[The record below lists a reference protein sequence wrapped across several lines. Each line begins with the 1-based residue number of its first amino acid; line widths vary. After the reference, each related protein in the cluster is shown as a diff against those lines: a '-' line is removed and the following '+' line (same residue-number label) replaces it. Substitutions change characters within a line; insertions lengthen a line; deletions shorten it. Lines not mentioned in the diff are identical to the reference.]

1 MSIRKTLQKRSTK
14 AATDNFQ
21 RRTPSRKILETLK
34 TSVFSFI
41 MVNLG
46 ILHALITA
54 GVKLEGRGGGDFPCP
69 SSKAGKM
76 FLDFE
81 KKCPDSGHLL
91 VKFLFKMY
99 LLSFS
104 RKRNPKFS
112 PLQDPSFLSCR

>member
-1 MSIRKTLQKRSTK
+1 MSIRKTLHKRSTK

-46 ILHALITA
+46 ILQALITA
-54 GVKLEGRGGGDFPCP
+54 GVKLEGRGVEI
-69 SSKAGKM
+69 SRVLSRK
-76 FLDFE
+76 LE
-81 KKCPDSGHLL
+81 KCSLILRKSAQILAIYRL
-91 VKFLFKMY
+91 NFLFKMY

-104 RKRNPKFS
+104 RKRTPKYS

>member
-1 MSIRKTLQKRSTK
+1 MSIRKTLHKRSTK

-21 RRTPSRKILETLK
+21 RRTPSRKALETLK

-69 SSKAGKM
+69 FSKGGKM

-81 KKCPDSGHLL
+81 KKCPDSGHLS
-91 VKFLFKMY
+91 VKFFI
-99 LLSFS
+99 
-104 RKRNPKFS
+104 
-112 PLQDPSFLSCR
+112 